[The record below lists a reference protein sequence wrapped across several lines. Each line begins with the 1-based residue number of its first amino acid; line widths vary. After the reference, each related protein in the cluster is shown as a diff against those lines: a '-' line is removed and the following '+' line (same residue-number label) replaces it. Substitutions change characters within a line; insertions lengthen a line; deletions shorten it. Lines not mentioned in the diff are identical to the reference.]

1 MAAVKAAKISSYIG
15 AMYLNISKPKSL
27 KPKSPQPNLLLDK
40 IQEQQ
45 ARNAVRE
52 ITNTDARNGGKIT
65 EALRAYTLPRR
76 NG

>member
-1 MAAVKAAKISSYIG
+1 MPTKNIIVGLINPTYK
-15 AMYLNISKPKSL
+15 LNISKTKSL